1 MITAFSA
8 YIKTIVALAIFSTL
22 ANMLMP
28 ENDFKK
34 YVELVVGLLVLATV
48 LTPLFKIFGISIN
61 DINYDSFEENKVN
74 YTLDLEEKLL
84 VNAYKVELTE
94 KISLDLLQQNYNII
108 NIDVEF
114 INDTSNNNF
123 GEISQI
129 SIEADLS
136 DKYSFR
142 EFIANRYNIDIE
154 KVSIY

>member
-61 DINYDSFEENKVN
+61 DINYDNFENTNVT

-84 VNAYKVELTE
+84 INAYKVELTE
-94 KISLDLLQQNYNII
+94 KILLDLLEQNYNIL

-114 INDTSNNNF
+114 INDTANNNF

-129 SIEADLS
+129 SIECDLS

-154 KVSIY
+154 KVSVY